1 MTTGVDATGKL
12 TYSEAAMRYYRLSA
26 VEKLGTG
33 TFWAQASSNAVTR
46 GALASAQGGKFA
58 TGMVGGFTGTMLSST
73 AQIIG
78 DVTGEGFSLENV
90 LLHTGLGC
98 VGALAAGD
106 KCAAGAIGGGVSAAV
121 SPWVGKAFSES
132 GPRTP
137 VEKTITAVASVTAGM
152 GVAAALGYDHL
163 PAGQAA
169 QNEVMNN
176 FLNHL
181 DKSERDTLRRKR
193 LNGETLTREENIRL
207 VALEG
212 ADQMSDGLL
221 EKYRKGGIE
230 ALSQKERDD
239 LAIYLGA
246 YQKVEGDQATR
257 NLILNG
263 PNPSYGYPYAGT
275 RQMQAA
281 YMARMRDQKDGSWDK
296 FWFSPGETANHAAYN
311 QARIDSGLFMNTH
324 PNESFLPSQQALS
337 GIFGDIDAI
346 QNSALAAI
354 GYLGATTLNAD
365 PLTRSQFTQMLSNLS
380 DVGASFL
387 LPRISLT
394 PGGAFGVTS
403 VTPQSRVDSLEVG
416 GGSTL
421 SRADFPGIRTKVS
434 QKQMRH
440 IAGRPELKARNRGG
454 YFNSISDAQAVL
466 DAFHSGRAKILGKT
480 AQGFPIVKVDGVVGT
495 NVNNGVGILS
505 QPTSVFIIKG
515 TASPSVVP
523 TDPNRIKE

>member
-1 MTTGVDATGKL
+1 M
-12 TYSEAAMRYYRLSA
+12 
-26 VEKLGTG
+26 
-33 TFWAQASSNAVTR
+33 
-46 GALASAQGGKFA
+46 
-58 TGMVGGFTGTMLSST
+58 
-73 AQIIG
+73 
-78 DVTGEGFSLENV
+78 GFSE
-90 LLHTGLGC
+90 
-98 VGALAAGD
+98 GAARQPTVYAGFRPAYLQAQCLRGFPD
-106 KCAAGAIGGGVSAAV
+106 
-121 SPWVGKAFSES
+121 
-132 GPRTP
+132 
-137 VEKTITAVASVTAGM
+137 
-152 GVAAALGYDHL
+152 YL
-163 PAGQAA
+163 PANTLLTWASGQAA

-281 YMARMRDQKDGSWDK
+281 YMARMRGQKDGSWDK

-403 VTPQSRVDSLEVG
+403 VGVRKAQAEILEITGKYANRTDIKYHLADEVNANLFSDSYQPPYKSGTRVIEYITKETDQFVRVTPTENAVGVWMMRKEAIYGLSPEEIAKKYSLPTIPKYISDVNIPAG
-416 GGSTL
+416 T
-421 SRADFPGIRTKVS
+421 RIRTGHAAS
-434 QKQMRH
+434 NFDGNYGAIQYQ
-440 IAGRPELKARNRGG
+440 
-454 YFNSISDAQAVL
+454 
-466 DAFHSGRAKILGKT
+466 ILGRIPKDSFINT
-480 AQGFPIVKVDGVVGT
+480 RPIK
-495 NVNNGVGILS
+495 
-505 QPTSVFIIKG
+505 
-515 TASPSVVP
+515 
-523 TDPNRIKE
+523 

>member
-1 MTTGVDATGKL
+1 
-12 TYSEAAMRYYRLSA
+12 
-26 VEKLGTG
+26 
-33 TFWAQASSNAVTR
+33 
-46 GALASAQGGKFA
+46 
-58 TGMVGGFTGTMLSST
+58 
-73 AQIIG
+73 
-78 DVTGEGFSLENV
+78 
-90 LLHTGLGC
+90 
-98 VGALAAGD
+98 
-106 KCAAGAIGGGVSAAV
+106 
-121 SPWVGKAFSES
+121 
-132 GPRTP
+132 
-137 VEKTITAVASVTAGM
+137 
-152 GVAAALGYDHL
+152 
-163 PAGQAA
+163 
-169 QNEVMNN
+169 MNN

-221 EKYRKGGIE
+221 EKYRKGRIE

-403 VTPQSRVDSLEVG
+403 VTPQSRVDSGTVLQGNLAEVWKQPP
-416 GGSTL
+416 TV
-421 SRADFPGIRTKVS
+421 RGIAIESHLAATEYKDW
-434 QKQMRH
+434 
-440 IAGRPELKARNRGG
+440 
-454 YFNSISDAQAVL
+454 FN
-466 DAFHSGRAKILGKT
+466 
-480 AQGFPIVKVDGVVGT
+480 VGQL
-495 NVNNGVGILS
+495 NNGKFPLVDFQKGNTVISLKS
-505 QPTSVFIIKG
+505 VDTTSSAWMARMQNHIDDLVLNGVTVNEMPANMRLDIRVQPGGLQAAQPLIEYGEQNGVAVS
-515 TASPSVVP
+515 
-523 TDPNRIKE
+523 IKEFK

>member
-1 MTTGVDATGKL
+1 
-12 TYSEAAMRYYRLSA
+12 
-26 VEKLGTG
+26 
-33 TFWAQASSNAVTR
+33 
-46 GALASAQGGKFA
+46 
-58 TGMVGGFTGTMLSST
+58 MVGGFTGMMLSST

-78 DVTGEGFSLENV
+78 DVTSEGFSLENV

-137 VEKTITAVASVTAGM
+137 VEKMITAVTSVTAGM

-221 EKYRKGGIE
+221 EKYRKGGLE

-403 VTPQSRVDSLEVG
+403 VTPQSRVDSGTVLQGNLAEVWKQPP
-416 GGSTL
+416 TV
-421 SRADFPGIRTKVS
+421 RGIAIESHLAATEYKDW
-434 QKQMRH
+434 
-440 IAGRPELKARNRGG
+440 
-454 YFNSISDAQAVL
+454 FN
-466 DAFHSGRAKILGKT
+466 
-480 AQGFPIVKVDGVVGT
+480 VGQL
-495 NVNNGVGILS
+495 NNGKFPLVDFQKGNTVISLKS
-505 QPTSVFIIKG
+505 VDTTSSAWMARMQNHIDDLVLNGVTVNGMPANMRLDIRVQPGGLQAAQPLIEYGKRNGVAVS
-515 TASPSVVP
+515 
-523 TDPNRIKE
+523 IKEFK

>member
-1 MTTGVDATGKL
+1 
-12 TYSEAAMRYYRLSA
+12 
-26 VEKLGTG
+26 
-33 TFWAQASSNAVTR
+33 
-46 GALASAQGGKFA
+46 
-58 TGMVGGFTGTMLSST
+58 
-73 AQIIG
+73 
-78 DVTGEGFSLENV
+78 
-90 LLHTGLGC
+90 
-98 VGALAAGD
+98 
-106 KCAAGAIGGGVSAAV
+106 
-121 SPWVGKAFSES
+121 
-132 GPRTP
+132 
-137 VEKTITAVASVTAGM
+137 
-152 GVAAALGYDHL
+152 
-163 PAGQAA
+163 
-169 QNEVMNN
+169 MNN

-221 EKYRKGGIE
+221 EKYRKGGLG

-263 PNPSYGYPYAGT
+263 SNPSYGYPYAGT

-337 GIFGDIDAI
+337 GSFGDIDAI

-365 PLTRSQFTQMLSNLS
+365 PLTRSQFTQMVANLS

-403 VTPQSRVDSLEVG
+403 VGV
-416 GGSTL
+416 
-421 SRADFPGIRTKVS
+421 ADKMKPWSVI
-434 QKQMRH
+434 
-440 IAGRPELKARNRGG
+440 
-454 YFNSISDAQAVL
+454 
-466 DAFHSGRAKILGKT
+466 GKT
-480 AQGFPIVKVDGVVGT
+480 AA
-495 NVNNGVGILS
+495 NGVEKLGLFDAYEIRLS
-505 QPTSVFIIKG
+505 QKTVTYNKTDKLTQESYTYADLVKSMRVNGWRGDRVDVVKMPDGKLTSMDNTRIAAAREAGIKVQARIRDYNEPLTTKMRKDRG
-515 TASPSVVP
+515 WQDYRTWGEAITARIHRQGAAFRSDNPYGATQSP
-523 TDPNRIKE
+523 RITGKP